1 MRCVE
6 VGIENI
12 QTEARQVIITFK
24 SGVFLPKH
32 ALRALT
38 AAYKPQGGYE
48 FQAGKVVMNIQSSKV
63 LTQTEELV
71 ELLDKAIK
79 EPPPPPDPR
88 EEERRRDIRATLRG
102 R

>member
-1 MRCVE
+1 M
-6 VGIENI
+6 I
-12 QTEARQVIITFK
+12 
-24 SGVFLPKH
+24 VFVNRVTHCRVLRTADLYEQ
-32 ALRALT
+32 ALVQLA
-38 AAYKPQGGYE
+38 GGYE